1 VIKIVKIKDGDIEQA
16 YRFCMGIFEE
26 LGWDK
31 RFNYGLENLKE
42 FFNGPREV
50 FFLAKRGKEIIGCGG
65 LKELSKDKGLMK
77 RLYVAKDFRGKG
89 VASLIFKIIRG
100 FAEEQNYKVIFLD
113 TFQNNFRAKRFYEKN
128 GFKPFNPKPDKKWK
142 ESEHPDL
149 FEFRKLKL
157 K

>member
-1 VIKIVKIKDGDIEQA
+1 MIKIVKIKDGDIEQA
-16 YRFCMGIFEE
+16 YRFCIGIFEE

-42 FFNGPREV
+42 FFNGHREA
-50 FFLAKRGKEIIGCGG
+50 FFLAKRGKKIIGCGG
-65 LKELSKDKGLMK
+65 LRELSKDKGLMK

-100 FAEEQNYKVIFLD
+100 FAKEQNYKVIFLD

-128 GFKPFNPKPDKKWK
+128 GFNRLILSPIKNGRNLSTRNCLN
-142 ESEHPDL
+142 SEN
-149 FEFRKLKL
+149 
-157 K
+157 